1 MKTTMV
7 ARRRVCSPREG
18 GSAAPSRGSA
28 AAYRAGGR
36 MLRPQLFLP
45 TLVRAAGPGCRTPGG
60 RMLARRSSCAR
71 RGRSRG
77 GGGKAAAGGDG
88 PAAPSAL
95 PVLGGGEHGPSSG
108 LPLAPSPPSPP
119 ARSVRGRTV
128 PGIGLSAENAP
139 QIAVLRG
146 NPAASST
153 STTPGP
159 RWAQQPCKPVCWPSH
174 QCAQLGGA
182 GRLYVSR
189 HQPLGYAAAWQIT
202 PTSPPCPPAQQHH
215 GHWSLWHWGITG
227 LQTSLTS
234 SSSRWGRWGGR
245 GGGGGGGLAAA
256 VPTHEGMESHA
267 EVEAESTH
275 TCVQPSTCCRA
286 APLCRHCQDSS
297 ALPDGC
303 SECSYCRKQ
312 WVAPRGPASPP
323 PH

>member
-1 MKTTMV
+1 
-7 ARRRVCSPREG
+7 
-18 GSAAPSRGSA
+18 
-28 AAYRAGGR
+28 

-45 TLVRAAGPGCRTPGG
+45 TLVRAAGPGCRMPGG

-245 GGGGGGGLAAA
+245 EGGRGRRRVGSCSAHARRDGITCRGGGREHPHLCAAQHLLSGCPTVQTLPGFLCIARWLQRVFLLQEAVGGPPRPRLAP
-256 VPTHEGMESHA
+256 PTLSEGSPA
-267 EVEAESTH
+267 
-275 TCVQPSTCCRA
+275 R
-286 APLCRHCQDSS
+286 R
-297 ALPDGC
+297 DG
-303 SECSYCRKQ
+303 EQHLGHR
-312 WVAPRGPASPP
+312 VG
-323 PH
+323 